1 MNTRLT
7 RADFDTFPTLPGI
20 VTATERAELYR
31 MSDAINAELRN
42 EREAHA
48 HLCSRCESALTHCT
62 TPQACEAAERVRPV
76 PRWMQRVLADQEPS
90 GSREIPNWLLYT
102 LLAIAAAVVLFVAP
116 GVA

>member
-1 MNTRLT
+1 MNARLT
-7 RADFDTFPTLPGI
+7 RADFDAFPPLPGI

-48 HLCSRCESALTHCT
+48 HLCSRCESAMTYCT
-62 TPQACEAAERVRPV
+62 TPQACEAAER
-76 PRWMQRVLADQEPS
+76 S
-90 GSREIPNWLLYT
+90 GSLEIPNWLLYT